1 MFDIGQEVFQ
11 SLQPLGT
18 EGLLFCIF
26 LLFFIDAVVFPTLPE
41 LFAVIIFM
49 VQPTT
54 EFAILILVVLA
65 GAELL
70 GISALYYVIKN
81 MRVPKRI
88 QSSADRYCGM
98 LFVKNEKIVLLN
110 RVAPVL
116 PFIGAFAAI
125 RHWNFRR
132 VLTYVFLGGVIKY
145 GAILAMSGLFFVYM
159 STGMAET
166 VTMALVIGVISISLV
181 FSMAKRRKEGMVHES
196 G

>member
-1 MFDIGQEVFQ
+1 MFDIGQTVFQ

-26 LLFFIDAVVFPTLPE
+26 LLFFIDAIVFPTLPE

-54 EFAILILVVLA
+54 EFAVLILAVIA

-70 GISALYYVIKN
+70 GTSALYYVIKN
-81 MRVPKRI
+81 IRVPKRI
-88 QSSADRYCGM
+88 RSSADRYCGM

-116 PFIGAFAAI
+116 PFMGAFAAI
-125 RHWNFRR
+125 CHWDFRR
-132 VLTYVFLGGVIKY
+132 VLTYIFIGGILKY
-145 GAILAMSGLFFVYM
+145 GAILAMSKLFFVYM

-166 VTMALVIGVISISLV
+166 VTMALVIGVIAISLV
-181 FSMAKRRKEGMVHES
+181 FSIAKRRKEGRAHES